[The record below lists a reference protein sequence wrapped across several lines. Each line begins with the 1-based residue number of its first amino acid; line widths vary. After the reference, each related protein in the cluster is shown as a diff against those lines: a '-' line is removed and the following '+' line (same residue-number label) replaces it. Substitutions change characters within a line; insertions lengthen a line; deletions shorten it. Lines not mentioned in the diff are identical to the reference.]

1 LLILLKFLASASSDL
16 KEEQIIIGAGEL
28 PLSKLAKKVGD
39 IRYASGT
46 KKHQKRLP
54 AGSIQGA
61 VDSEC
66 DDNGS
71 KSRSVR
77 PVVTQIRANL
87 FCAI

>member
-1 LLILLKFLASASSDL
+1 MKFLASASSHL
-16 KEEQIIIGAGEL
+16 REGQLTISSGEL
-28 PLSKLAKKVGD
+28 PQQKQTKKRGD

-61 VDSEC
+61 VDSAC
-66 DDNGS
+66 DYNGS
-71 KSRSVR
+71 KSKSLR
-77 PVVTQIRANL
+77 PAVTQIRANL